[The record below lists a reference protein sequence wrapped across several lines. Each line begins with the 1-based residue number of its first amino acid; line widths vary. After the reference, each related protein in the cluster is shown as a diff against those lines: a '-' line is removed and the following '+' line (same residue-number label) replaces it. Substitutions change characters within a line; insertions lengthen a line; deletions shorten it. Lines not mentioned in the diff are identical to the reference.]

1 MTTDP
6 VNVTAQRQPAGP
18 QSADSP
24 SRQTDAPERHPE
36 IPTLTLRALL
46 LLASIY
52 ALWSASAF
60 LIPVTVALLL
70 FLVLWPVLRLLV
82 RMRIPQSIASALI
95 VAVLV
100 SGFAAGFYTLSGPAA
115 HWVSELPTIID
126 TVQLRLKGP
135 VTQMQAARDKV
146 EEAIASESGG
156 PQEKRAA
163 KPAANKRTRPKENK
177 SQPSPIG
184 LVDIVTSVI
193 SSLGSFG
200 GSLVIIFS
208 MLYFMLANGDQYR
221 EKIVRVLPTLH
232 DKKRALGI
240 IRRIQQD
247 LAHYLLLIT
256 IINLVLGCFIGLGLY
271 LVDMPNPMLWGAM
284 AAALNFVPYIG
295 ALLGQIIVG
304 IVGLVAFP
312 DPVDAWQPVAVYL
325 ALSVIEGQFVTPS
338 ILGRRLTINP
348 LIVFLAV
355 LFWGWIWGI
364 VGALLAVPLLAC
376 FKTICDSVERL
387 HPVGEFLE
395 R

>member
-1 MTTDP
+1 MTADP
-6 VNVTAQRQPAGP
+6 VNVTAQRQPDGP

-24 SRQTDAPERHPE
+24 SEQPDVPERHRE
-36 IPTLTLRALL
+36 IPTFTLRALL

-52 ALWSASAF
+52 ALWGASAF
-60 LIPVTVALLL
+60 LIPITVSLLL

-126 TVQLRLKGP
+126 TVHLRLKGP
-135 VTQMQAARDKV
+135 VRQMQAAKDKV
-146 EEAIASESGG
+146 EEAISSEIGT
-156 PQEKRAA
+156 PQEK
-163 KPAANKRTRPKENK
+163 KAANKRTTPKENK
-177 SQPSPIG
+177 SQPAPIG
-184 LVDIVTSVI
+184 LIDILTAVI

-200 GSLVIIFS
+200 GSLVIIFA

-221 EKIVRVLPTLH
+221 EKIVSVLPTLH
-232 DKKRALGI
+232 DKKRAVAI
-240 IRRIQQD
+240 IRRIQQN
-247 LAHYLLLIT
+247 LAHYLLFIT

>member
-1 MTTDP
+1 MTADP
-6 VNVTAQRQPAGP
+6 VNVTAQRQPDGP

-24 SRQTDAPERHPE
+24 SEQPDVPERHRE
-36 IPTLTLRALL
+36 IPTFTLRALL

-52 ALWSASAF
+52 ALWGASAF
-60 LIPVTVALLL
+60 LIPITVSLLL

-126 TVQLRLKGP
+126 TVHLRLKGP
-135 VTQMQAARDKV
+135 VRQMQAAKDKV
-146 EEAIASESGG
+146 EEAISSEIGT
-156 PQEKRAA
+156 PQEK
-163 KPAANKRTRPKENK
+163 KAANKRTTPKENK
-177 SQPSPIG
+177 SQPAPIG
-184 LVDIVTSVI
+184 LIDILTAVI

-200 GSLVIIFS
+200 GSLVIIFA

-221 EKIVRVLPTLH
+221 EKIVSVLPTLH
-232 DKKRALGI
+232 DKKRAVAI
-240 IRRIQQD
+240 IRRIQQN
-247 LAHYLLLIT
+247 LAHYLLFIT

-284 AAALNFVPYIG
+284 ATALNFVPYIG

-312 DPVDAWQPVAVYL
+312 EPLDAWQPVAVYL
-325 ALSVIEGQFVTPS
+325 GLSVIEGQFVTPS

-376 FKTICDSVERL
+376 FKAVCDAIDRL
-387 HPVGEFLE
+387 RPISEFLE